1 MVRLSLQR
9 IALLLLTCICMSP
22 AWAADMVASVDRTE
36 VGRNDAVTLQIHYS
50 DMAGFGSPDWSV
62 LDKDWDIVD
71 QNQSQQMQFVNGRNN
86 SSTDWTLM
94 LIPKRSGSLQI
105 PAIEYR
111 GNKTQPI
118 TIKVSD
124 QATTAPSSTD
134 NFYFEVEVSGGVHYV
149 QEQILYIERL
159 YYTVNHDDAN
169 LSELT
174 VADARLVQLTDP
186 KQYITVVDGKRV
198 GVYERRFAIFPE
210 QAGDLVIPGQRFSAR
225 ITNRYDRF
233 RGQSET
239 VVSKPIRLD
248 IRPIP
253 AEYPTA
259 PWIPASAFNISEHFS
274 TDFSRWQAGE
284 PVTRTITI
292 RAKGLSNGQIPPIPL
307 PEVPEL
313 RYYPDQTKDDTSSSE
328 DGLETTV
335 TQSVALVPTQAG
347 NLQLPEIR
355 VPWWNTLKNQVE
367 YATLPART
375 VAVKAGAVSATP
387 LSGNVTSLPQAP
399 QESQQEPK
407 LPEGDTEIVQVT
419 KTGYWPWVA
428 GALVVTNLL
437 TLIALLLVKLAR
449 QETTDSATEER
460 AESEKALKAA
470 FKKACNGNDAAQ
482 MRSSLLSWQ
491 RVVTGEALHS
501 LTDVANHYADPRL
514 SGALAE
520 LDAVLYSQQSNSAF
534 NGQSLWSLLSQ
545 LSGQKRKAFKASNQS
560 ELGAFYPQS

>member
-9 IALLLLTCICMSP
+9 MALLLLTCIGISP

-94 LIPKRSGSLQI
+94 LIPKRTGSLQI
-105 PAIEYR
+105 PVIEYR

-118 TIKVSD
+118 TIQVSD

-134 NFYFEVEVSGGVHYV
+134 NFYFEVEVSGGIHYV

-186 KQYITVVDGKRV
+186 KQYITVVGGKRV

-248 IRPIP
+248 IKPIP

-259 PWIPASAFNISEHFS
+259 PWIPASDFSISEHFS
-274 TDFSRWQAGE
+274 TDFTRWQAGE

-292 RAKGLSNGQIPPIPL
+292 RAKGLSTGQIPPIPL
-307 PEVPEL
+307 PEVPQL
-313 RYYPDQTKDDTSSSE
+313 RYYPDQTKDDSSTSE

-347 NLQLPEIR
+347 DLQLPEIR
-355 VPWWNTLKNQVE
+355 VPWWNTLTNQVE

-375 VAVKAGAVSATP
+375 VSVRAGAINAAP
-387 LSGNVTSLPQAP
+387 LSGNISSLPQAP
-399 QESQQEPK
+399 QESSPEPQ
-407 LPEGDTEIVQVT
+407 LPEAETDIIKVT
-419 KTGYWPWVA
+419 DAGYWPWVA
-428 GALVVTNLL
+428 GALLLTNLM
-437 TLIALLLVKLAR
+437 TLIALLLKRAR
-449 QETTDSATEER
+449 KETPDTASVEK
-460 AESEKALKAA
+460 AENEKALKAA
-470 FKKACNGNDAAQ
+470 FKKACNGNDAVL
-482 MRSSLLSWQ
+482 MRSSLLNWQ
-491 RVVTGEALHS
+491 RVATGQPLHS
-501 LTDVANHYADPRL
+501 LTDIARYYADPRL
-514 SGALAE
+514 NGALAE

-534 NGQSLWSLLSQ
+534 NGQSLWSLLIQAEKNRSVNVTDGGV
-545 LSGQKRKAFKASNQS
+545 LPG
-560 ELGAFYPQS
+560 FYPTN